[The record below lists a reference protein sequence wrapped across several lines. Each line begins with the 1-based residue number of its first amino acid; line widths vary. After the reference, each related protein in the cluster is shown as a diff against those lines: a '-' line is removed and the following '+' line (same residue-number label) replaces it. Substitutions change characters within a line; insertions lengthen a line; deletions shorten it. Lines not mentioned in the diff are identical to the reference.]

1 MNSWNV
7 ASADAVGRSRC
18 SQRCSFGFADH
29 DCRYGVV
36 EAGRPSH
43 CNWVSGHV
51 VDDENAD
58 GACRLSVRNLL
69 TEDARP
75 AVDDCN
81 LAGGAGVNR

>member
-1 MNSWNV
+1 ML
-7 ASADAVGRSRC
+7 AALLLR
-18 SQRCSFGFADH
+18 FADH

-51 VDDENAD
+51 IDDKNAD
-58 GACRLSVRNLL
+58 GACRFGVRNLL

-81 LAGGAGVNR
+81 LAGGAGVDRGATVRVSIEKVERCSR